1 MNRQTATTPAP
12 GGTVSDPPCGSDG
25 FLVRPESAL
34 LCLALAGVDA
44 ARAQLDRY
52 ALKTDTPAWQ
62 AVDAADALDSAHD
75 LLAKA
80 VRHA

>member
-1 MNRQTATTPAP
+1 MNAP
-12 GGTVSDPPCGSDG
+12 SVAMRRDVCAADPD
-25 FLVRPESAL
+25 AN
-34 LCLALAGVDA
+34 LCLALAAVDA

-52 ALKTDTPAWQ
+52 ASATDTPAWC
-62 AVDAADALDSAHD
+62 AVDAADALDSARD